1 MRYKMVA
8 IDMDDTLLND
18 ELKITKE
25 NQDAIQKAIEK
36 GVKIVLCSGRASISI
51 NPYLEELGLKKE
63 DEYGISYNGAVI
75 FETKDLNIIS
85 EEDVPLEY
93 AQYLFS
99 FAKKENIYA
108 QTYLDHELLV
118 EKSNEYSKRYT
129 SITGLRSVEIG
140 DFSTGITRDVIKVLF
155 YDEHEKLVKIA
166 EKLSFL

>member
-63 DEYGISYNGAVI
+63 D
-75 FETKDLNIIS
+75 
-85 EEDVPLEY
+85 
-93 AQYLFS
+93 
-99 FAKKENIYA
+99 
-108 QTYLDHELLV
+108 
-118 EKSNEYSKRYT
+118 
-129 SITGLRSVEIG
+129 
-140 DFSTGITRDVIKVLF
+140 
-155 YDEHEKLVKIA
+155 
-166 EKLSFL
+166 